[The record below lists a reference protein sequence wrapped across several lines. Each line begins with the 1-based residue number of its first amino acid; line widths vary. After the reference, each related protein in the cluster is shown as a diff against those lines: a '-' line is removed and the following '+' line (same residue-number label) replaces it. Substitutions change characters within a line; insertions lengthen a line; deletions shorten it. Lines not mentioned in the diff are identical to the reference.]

1 MDQLRYLVSKAHK
14 EIHPYGQSIMGL
26 AHALT
31 VNTDNI
37 NGYVRKMSKFCC
49 ARPPNLILSLQC
61 ISVQIGMFGDG
72 HVLVVCMAKEQAERL
87 LNATYF
93 QVDLTFKRVQG
104 DINEFEINQY
114 DEEHHIGIYIQMY
127 L

>member
-1 MDQLRYLVSKAHK
+1 MHYLVSKVHK
-14 EIHPYGQSIMGL
+14 EIHPYEQSIMGL

-37 NGYVRKMSKFCC
+37 NGYVRKISKFCAC
-49 ARPPNLILSLQC
+49 PSNLILSLQY

-104 DINEFEINQY
+104 DINEIEINQY
-114 DEEHHIGIYIQMY
+114 DEEHCIGIYIQMY